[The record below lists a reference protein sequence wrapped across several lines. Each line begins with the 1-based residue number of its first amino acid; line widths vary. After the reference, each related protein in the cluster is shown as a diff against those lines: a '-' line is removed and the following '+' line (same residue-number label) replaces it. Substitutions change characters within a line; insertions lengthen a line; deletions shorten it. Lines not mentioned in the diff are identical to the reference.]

1 MAILNSSLP
10 AGVALFFNLHDRLL
24 LPRDAAGKFCPF
36 GIAMNKH
43 VWVVAAA
50 AALVAPVLHAQGFG
64 LMGMGKKSVTIN
76 RLLPPTVNLNGKKIK
91 IDATADSLGK
101 GGDTLRDLL
110 KTKLV
115 TLVQKDP
122 RFVLNEINPQTVL
135 KFSVTN
141 YYVEQWTINA
151 KTNNARQAYRGKIE
165 VAYQAIDVA
174 TNTALDSENLVQTAG
189 YDPVANNGLSEIFKS
204 NAKKAAAEGSENETR
219 DQLVDGIVASMAK
232 RIAPTDEPFDA
243 PLPGKKLE
251 PLSSRAL
258 RRRWGALE
266 EQADKM
272 EKLPKADDDSYRSYL
287 VALAKE
293 AEAYDLT
300 REANERDLGKRTDI
314 SPKEAQEEF
323 ERAQKDLDE
332 AGAIY
337 KDIITANAKEKE
349 FRPGDTRTEQAIA
362 IYAKIARY
370 KEENAKAQ
378 AELAARAAA
387 ATTSAGSR
395 AVPRATAVATS
406 ATTAG
411 VPGAVITPLD
421 QVLDFCTR
429 GIDPDSIK
437 DYIRSSDFLADAKR
451 TGYHFSFGRDPI
463 RLNETCKANAA
474 VFQRMIRER
483 LGSGTARPAKAAQ
496 P

>member
-1 MAILNSSLP
+1 
-10 AGVALFFNLHDRLL
+10 
-24 LPRDAAGKFCPF
+24 
-36 GIAMNKH
+36 MNKR
-43 VWVVAAA
+43 VWIIA
-50 AALVAPVLHAQGFG
+50 AALVMVAPIAHAQGFG
-64 LMGMGKKSVTIN
+64 LMGMGKKTVTIN

-101 GGDTLRDLL
+101 GGDVLRDLL

-115 TLVQKDP
+115 TLIQKDP
-122 RFVLNEINPQTVL
+122 RFVLNEFNAETVL

-189 YDPVANNGLSEIFKS
+189 YDPATNGPLTDIFKS
-204 NAKKAAAEGSENETR
+204 NAKKTAAEGSENETR

-251 PLSSRAL
+251 PLSSLAL
-258 RRRWGALE
+258 SRRWGALE

-314 SPKEAQEEF
+314 SPKQAEEEF

-337 KDIITANAKEKE
+337 KDIITANPKEKE

-378 AELAARAAA
+378 AELAAKAAAA
-387 ATTSAGSR
+387 ATSTGSR
-395 AVPRATAVATS
+395 AMPAATG

-411 VPGAVITPLD
+411 VPGAVMTPLD

-437 DYIRSSDFLADAKR
+437 DYIRSADFVADAKK
-451 TGYHFSFGRDPI
+451 TGYHFSFSRDPI

-483 LGSGTARPAKAAQ
+483 LGSGAPRPAKAAQ

>member
-1 MAILNSSLP
+1 
-10 AGVALFFNLHDRLL
+10 
-24 LPRDAAGKFCPF
+24 
-36 GIAMNKH
+36 MNKRIWM
-43 VWVVAAA
+43 VA
-50 AALVAPVLHAQGFG
+50 AALVLVVPVLHAQGFG

-91 IDATADSLGK
+91 IDATADSVGK
-101 GGDTLRDLL
+101 GGDLLRDLL

-115 TLVQKDP
+115 TLIQKDP
-122 RFVLNEINPQTVL
+122 RFVLNEINPETIL

-151 KTNNARQAYRGKIE
+151 KTNSARQAYRGKIE

-189 YDPVANNGLSEIFKS
+189 YDPANAPLTDIFKTNS
-204 NAKKAAAEGSENETR
+204 KKQAAEGSENETR
-219 DQLVDGIVASMAK
+219 DQLVDGIVASMAR

-251 PLSSRAL
+251 PLSSLAL
-258 RRRWGALE
+258 SRRWGALD

-272 EKLPKADDDSYRSYL
+272 EKLPKADDDSYRRYL

-314 SPKEAQEEF
+314 SPKEAEEEF

-337 KDIITANAKEKE
+337 KDIITANSKEKE
-349 FRPGDTRTEQAIA
+349 FRPGDTRTEEAIA

-378 AELAARAAA
+378 TELVAKAAA
-387 ATTSAGSR
+387 SSTRSRAMPAGTAGAGS
-395 AVPRATAVATS
+395 AVMS
-406 ATTAG
+406 
-411 VPGAVITPLD
+411 PLD

-429 GIDPDSIK
+429 GIDPESIK
-437 DYIRSSDFLADAKR
+437 DFIRSSDFLADARK
-451 TGYHFSFGRDPI
+451 TSYHFSFSRDPI

-483 LGSGTARPAKAAQ
+483 LGSGAPRPAKAAQ

>member
-1 MAILNSSLP
+1 MNKRVVLVVTA
-10 AGVALFFNLHDRLL
+10 ALFLFAID
-24 LPRDAAGKFCPF
+24 
-36 GIAMNKH
+36 
-43 VWVVAAA
+43 
-50 AALVAPVLHAQGFG
+50 LHAQGFG
-64 LMGMGKKSVTIN
+64 LMGKKSVTIN

-91 IDATADSLGK
+91 IDATADSVQK
-101 GGDTLRDLL
+101 NGDALRDLL

-115 TLVQKDP
+115 TLIQKDP
-122 RFVLNEINPQTVL
+122 RFVLNDISPETIL

-151 KTNNARQAYRGKIE
+151 KTNAARQAFRGKIE

-174 TNTALDSENLVQTAG
+174 TNTALDSENLVQIAG
-189 YDPVANNGLSEIFKS
+189 YDPVTASPIQEIFKP
-204 NAKKAAAEGSENETR
+204 NAKRATAEGSENETR

-232 RIAPTDEPFDA
+232 RIAPTEEPFEA

-251 PLSSRAL
+251 PLSSLAL
-258 RRRWGALE
+258 SRRWGALE

-272 EKLPKADDDSYRSYL
+272 EKLPKAEDDTYRRYL
-287 VALAKE
+287 LALAKE

-314 SPKEAQEEF
+314 SPKEAEEEF

-337 KDIITANAKEKE
+337 KDIITLNPKEKE
-349 FRPGDTRTEQAIA
+349 FRPGDARTDEAIA

-378 AELAARAAA
+378 AALVAKAAA
-387 ATTSAGSR
+387 ATSGSR
-395 AVPRATAVATS
+395 SMPAAGAAAAPGSTAMS
-406 ATTAG
+406 
-411 VPGAVITPLD
+411 PLD

-437 DYIRSSDFLADAKR
+437 DYIRSSDFVADAKK
-451 TGYHFSFGRDPI
+451 TGYHFSFSRDPI

-483 LGSGTARPAKAAQ
+483 LGSAAPRPAKAQ

>member
-1 MAILNSSLP
+1 MI
-10 AGVALFFNLHDRLL
+10 
-24 LPRDAAGKFCPF
+24 AA
-36 GIAMNKH
+36 
-43 VWVVAAA
+43 VL
-50 AALVAPVLHAQGFG
+50 ALVVPVLHAQGFG
-64 LMGMGKKSVTIN
+64 VMGMGKKTVTIN

-91 IDATADSLGK
+91 IDATADNVGK
-101 GGDTLRDLL
+101 GGDILRDLL

-115 TLVQKDP
+115 TLIQKDP
-122 RFVLNEINPQTVL
+122 RFVLNEINPQTIL

-165 VAYQAIDVA
+165 VAYQAIDVG

-189 YDPVANNGLSEIFKS
+189 YDPATNGPLTDIFKS

-251 PLSSRAL
+251 PLSSLAL
-258 RRRWGALE
+258 SRRWGALE

-272 EKLPKADDDSYRSYL
+272 EKLPKADDDSYRRYL

-314 SPKEAQEEF
+314 SPKQAEEEF

-332 AGAIY
+332 AGATY

-349 FRPGDTRTEQAIA
+349 FRPGDTRTEEAIA

-378 AELAARAAA
+378 VELATKAA
-387 ATTSAGSR
+387 ATASAGSR
-395 AVPRATAVATS
+395 AVPAAS
-406 ATTAG
+406 AAAG
-411 VPGAVITPLD
+411 GGVMTPLD

-429 GIDPDSIK
+429 SIDPESIK
-437 DYIRSSDFLADAKR
+437 DYIRSSDFLADAKK
-451 TGYHFSFGRDPI
+451 TGYHFSFSRDPI

-483 LGSGTARPAKAAQ
+483 LGSATARPAKAAQ